1 LIWHKIEH
9 FSKVSGQ
16 KSEDTSSLLYF
27 GSLFITK
34 SRRTQKKPKPTV
46 ARSRQSYLNIFFDYQ
61 SYLLYIVPTSN
72 ILQLLHRPTRVFW
85 AMQQQ
90 IGSRFFIIFLVCS
103 LILFSGL
110 FWAYISSI
118 VMALLIS
125 SVFHPLYLRIKALFK
140 GQETW
145 AALFMTIFV
154 LLVLIIPVGWFV
166 GTLSNEAFDF
176 YSATR
181 NSVSIKQIQDFI
193 NSDSI
198 WVKRVKGLAQMSGVE
213 FTPDTI
219 ESLAASVGKMVGL
232 FLFNQIRSFASNLL
246 SVMLHLFLMM
256 MTIYYLLKDG
266 GRLKEYIVQLLPLPR
281 EQLEKVGNKFQEM
294 GRAIIIGSGFSSLLH
309 GIFGGIGF
317 FIFDLNAPFLW
328 GAVIGFLGFIPFIG
342 PSVVYVP
349 AMVMLILEGK
359 KAAAVLFFLYNL
371 SYGTIIEY
379 LVKPRIIGGEMQMN
393 SLLVFIGIIGG
404 IKLFGIL
411 GIIYGPLI
419 ITVFLTLAEIYRLE
433 YKGQAI

>member
-1 LIWHKIEH
+1 
-9 FSKVSGQ
+9 
-16 KSEDTSSLLYF
+16 
-27 GSLFITK
+27 
-34 SRRTQKKPKPTV
+34 
-46 ARSRQSYLNIFFDYQ
+46 
-61 SYLLYIVPTSN
+61 
-72 ILQLLHRPTRVFW
+72 
-85 AMQQQ
+85 MQQQ
-90 IGSRFFIIFLVCS
+90 IGSRFFIIFLICS
-103 LILFSGL
+103 LALFSGL

-118 VMALLIS
+118 VLALLIS

-140 GQETW
+140 GRETW

-176 YSATR
+176 YNATR
-181 NSVSIKQIQDFI
+181 SSVSLKQIQEFI
-193 NSDSI
+193 NSDSV
-198 WVKRVKGLAQMSGVE
+198 WVKRVKGLAQMSGME
-213 FTPDTI
+213 FTPEAI
-219 ESLAASVGKMVGL
+219 EEMATSVGKIVGL
-232 FLFNQIRSFASNLL
+232 FLFNQISSFASNLL
-246 SVMLHLFLMM
+246 SVLLHLFLMM
-256 MTIYYLLKDG
+256 MTIYYLLRDG

-281 EQLEKVGNKFQEM
+281 EQLEKVSNKFQEM

-328 GAVIGFLGFIPFIG
+328 GAIIGFLGFIPFIG
-342 PSVVYVP
+342 PSVVYIP
-349 AMVMLILEGK
+349 AMVMLILENN
-359 KAAAVLFFLYNL
+359 KAAALLFFLYNL

-433 YKGQAI
+433 YKGQTT

>member
-1 LIWHKIEH
+1 
-9 FSKVSGQ
+9 
-16 KSEDTSSLLYF
+16 
-27 GSLFITK
+27 
-34 SRRTQKKPKPTV
+34 
-46 ARSRQSYLNIFFDYQ
+46 
-61 SYLLYIVPTSN
+61 
-72 ILQLLHRPTRVFW
+72 
-85 AMQQQ
+85 MQQQ
-90 IGSRFFIIFLVCS
+90 IGYRFFIIFLICS
-103 LILFSGL
+103 MILFSGL

-118 VMALLIS
+118 VLALLIV
-125 SVFHPLYLRIKALFK
+125 SVFYPFYVRVKAILK
-140 GQETW
+140 GSEKW
-145 AALFMTIFV
+145 ASMFMTIFI

-176 YSATR
+176 YNATR
-181 NSVSIKQIQDFI
+181 DSVSLKQIQDFL
-193 NSDSI
+193 NSDSV
-198 WVKRVKGLAQMSGVE
+198 WVKRVKGIVQMSGVE
-213 FTPDTI
+213 FTPQTI
-219 ESLAASVGKMVGL
+219 EGLAASVGKMVGL
-232 FLFNQIRSFASNLL
+232 FLFNQIRSFASNFLSLL
-246 SVMLHLFLMM
+246 LHLFLMM
-256 MTIYYLLKDG
+256 MTMFYLFKDG
-266 GRLKEYIVQLLPLPR
+266 GRLKEYIVKILPLPR
-281 EQLEKVGNKFQEM
+281 EQLEKVGDKFEEM

-317 FIFDLNAPFLW
+317 VIFDLNAPFLW

-349 AMVMLILEGK
+349 AMVIMLLEGN
-359 KAAAVLFFLYNL
+359 KAAAVLFFLFNL

-433 YKGQAI
+433 YKGQET